1 MIHPFR
7 PITLAALAGAVT
19 LGLCGC
25 PLKFPGASPGKKS
38 PGPAPEASLTQRAS
52 SAQFGASIMVPP
64 DWTVSQK
71 TDNPVLFAVAPG
83 AGAYGP
89 MANLVVEN
97 LNQRISAYDY
107 LQANIIT
114 LRVSLSGLEIKNG
127 GVELADP
134 EAPAWI
140 QFTYPR
146 EKIKV
151 ETLTY
156 CKTLDYRAYVVTM
169 TAPADQ
175 FPQYER
181 LFRAMGRSL
190 RME

>member
-1 MIHPFR
+1 MIHPLR
-7 PITLAALAGAVT
+7 AITLAIVAGAVT
-19 LGLCGC
+19 LGLSGC
-25 PLKFPGASPGKKS
+25 PVKWPGASHEKKG

-52 SAQFGASIMVPP
+52 AERFGASIMVPP

-71 TDNPVLFAVAPG
+71 PSNPVLFAVAPG
-83 AGAYGP
+83 AGNYGP

-97 LNQRISAYDY
+97 LNQRMSPYDY

-114 LRVSLSGLEIKNG
+114 LRVSLHGLEITHG
-127 GVELADP
+127 GVELASSD
-134 EAPAWI
+134 APAWI

-146 EKIKV
+146 DQIKV
-151 ETLTY
+151 EALTY
-156 CKTLDYRAYVVTM
+156 CKTKDYRAYVVTM

-175 FPQYER
+175 FPQSER

-190 RME
+190 QVE

>member
-1 MIHPFR
+1 MTHPIR
-7 PITLAALAGAVT
+7 AISLAILAGAVS
-19 LGLCGC
+19 LGLAGC
-25 PLKFPGASPGKKS
+25 PKNGPQSS
-38 PGPAPEASLTQRAS
+38 PGPAPESSLTQRAS
-52 SAQFGASIMVPP
+52 ADKFGASIMVPP
-64 DWTVSQK
+64 DWTVTQK
-71 TDNPVLFAVAPG
+71 TSNPVFFAVAPG
-83 AGAYGP
+83 AGNHGP

-97 LNQRISAYDY
+97 LNQRMSPYDY

-146 EKIKV
+146 DQIKV
-151 ETLTY
+151 EALTY
-156 CKTLDYRAYVVTM
+156 CKTRDYRAYVVTM
-169 TAPADQ
+169 AAPADQ

-181 LFRAMGRSL
+181 LFRAIGRSL
-190 RME
+190 RVE